1 MNNEIN
7 LLGDLLCAY
16 FRPLEDY
23 MTGDSI
29 YDDTGL
35 LNQPLWHYRMQS
47 ISLTNILGKLKIFQ
61 GLNQDFS
68 GDISHF
74 LGQLVSVT

>member
-1 MNNEIN
+1 MNNEIY
-7 LLGDLLCAY
+7 LGDLLCAY

-35 LNQPLWHYRMQS
+35 SLRQGFKTFKQEDY
-47 ISLTNILGKLKIFQ
+47 IS
-61 GLNQDFS
+61 
-68 GDISHF
+68 
-74 LGQLVSVT
+74 